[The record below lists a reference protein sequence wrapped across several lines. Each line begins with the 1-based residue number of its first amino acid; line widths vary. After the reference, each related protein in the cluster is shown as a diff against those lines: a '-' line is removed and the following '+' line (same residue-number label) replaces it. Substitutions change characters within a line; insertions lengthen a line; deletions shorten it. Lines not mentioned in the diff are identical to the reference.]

1 MRQMLLAGV
10 RRELGS
16 GYTKRGVACELLF
29 ARQCVAPGEFLAS
42 VGIAT

>member
-10 RRELGS
+10 RRELGG
-16 GYTKRGVACELLF
+16 GYTKRGVACEPRF
-29 ARQCVAPGEFLAS
+29 ARQSVAPGEYLAS